1 MGQVYP
7 DILYVFAFMCFPV
20 YCLPVLGFLRDLRH
34 KLLFEGD
41 PAKCFPISD
50 LTKLFPPDLPKFL
63 YSPPWPHPEWCLYDV
78 PLFCV

>member
-20 YCLPVLGFLRDLRH
+20 YCLPVLGFLRDLRR

-41 PAKCFPISD
+41 PTKCFPI
-50 LTKLFPPDLPKFL
+50 
-63 YSPPWPHPEWCLYDV
+63 
-78 PLFCV
+78 